1 MRLWLRDSER
11 RPDPVPVETDD
22 RRAVL
27 VGLGLWLV
35 ALVVVLVFGRQ
46 LSAAGDGWW
55 FWTVVIGLVLG
66 LVGLGYLTVKR
77 R

>member
-1 MRLWLRDSER
+1 M
-11 RPDPVPVETDD
+11 
-22 RRAVL
+22 L

-35 ALVVVLVFGRQ
+35 ALVVTLVFFRQ
-46 LSAAGDGWW
+46 LSASGDGWW
-55 FWTVVIGLVLG
+55 LWTVLVGLGLG